1 SVLAPQLAD
10 SADHNDP
17 NAINSIF
24 ADVPRNGADLY
35 DLFGYPTSSGSGSER
50 VLVALTF
57 APAPQTGVLDPDLL
71 YRVLFAP
78 GARVVAPAAEERSL
92 KTVLDYF
99 EAVRN
104 KYLNVKASEVRVRV
118 DRTNRAKIDFLD
130 FAGGAI
136 S

>member
-1 SVLAPQLAD
+1 MSIVRRRPVVCFLALILVLMSRSSH

-35 DLFGYPTSSGSGSER
+35 DLFGYPTPSAGGER

-57 APAPQTGVLDPDLL
+57 APQPQAGILDPDLL
-71 YRVLFAP
+71 YRVLLAP
-78 GARVVAPAAEERSL
+78 GARVVPPSAEERSL

-99 EAVRN
+99 AAVKN
-104 KYLNVKASEVRVRV
+104 KY
-118 DRTNRAKIDFLD
+118 
-130 FAGGAI
+130 
-136 S
+136 